1 MWLPLG
7 LLSLCLSPLPI
18 LSSPSLKSQACQQ
31 LLWTLPSPLVAFR
44 ANRTTYVMDVS
55 TNQGSGM
62 EHRNHLCFC
71 DLYDRATSPPL
82 KCSLL

>member
-7 LLSLCLSPLPI
+7 LLSLCLSPLSI
-18 LSSPSLKSQACQQ
+18 LSSPSLKSQACQR
-31 LLWTLPSPLVAFR
+31 LLWTLPSPLVGFR
-44 ANRTTYVMDVS
+44 ANRTTHVMDVS
-55 TNQGSGM
+55 TNQGSGL

-71 DLYDRATSPPL
+71 ALYDRATSPPL

>member
-7 LLSLCLSPLPI
+7 LLSLCPSPLSI
-18 LSSPSLKSQACQQ
+18 LSSPSLKSQACQR
-31 LLWTLPSPLVAFR
+31 LLWTLPSPLV

-55 TNQGSGM
+55 TNQGGSL

-82 KCSLL
+82 KCFLL